1 MRRRAG
7 AGAFARDEGVPL
19 SGVWKRVSPRGTPAP
34 AIWLSVTTVWV
45 IFLTVVLSLPDDM
58 RAGKSILALTAVLA
72 VWYGLGER
80 RRFPGPA
87 WTARP
92 MAPPHNAPGPDARER

>member
-1 MRRRAG
+1 
-7 AGAFARDEGVPL
+7 
-19 SGVWKRVSPRGTPAP
+19 
-34 AIWLSVTTVWV
+34 
-45 IFLTVVLSLPDDM
+45 M
-58 RAGKSILALTAVLA
+58 RAGKSILALTAVLG

-92 MAPPHNAPGPDARER
+92 VAPPHEITTRER